1 MEIAPFQKEFLEFCI
16 ECDVLRFG
24 EFTLKSGRSSP
35 YFFNAGLFN
44 TGGRL
49 AKLGRF
55 YAAAISNAKLEYDV
69 IFGPAYKGIPLAAT
83 TAIAL
88 GDSGVD
94 KPYCY
99 NRKEAK
105 DHGEGG
111 TLVGAAVKGRRVLL
125 VDDVISAGTAVRE
138 ATGILAKAGA
148 ILVGVCVAVDRQE
161 VTGGSKPPAPGS
173 ERVSAVEGVRRELG
187 VPVVPILTL
196 TDLLAYLEA
205 KGGSEE
211 HAANVRQYRETYG
224 AC

>member
-1 MEIAPFQKEFLEFCI
+1 MC
-16 ECDVLRFG
+16 
-24 EFTLKSGRSSP
+24 
-35 YFFNAGLFN
+35 
-44 TGGRL
+44 L
-49 AKLGRF
+49 A
-55 YAAAISNAKLEYDV
+55 
-69 IFGPAYKGIPLAAT
+69 T
-83 TAIAL
+83 
-88 GDSGVD
+88 
-94 KPYCY
+94 
-99 NRKEAK
+99 
-105 DHGEGG
+105 
-111 TLVGAAVKGRRVLL
+111 
-125 VDDVISAGTAVRE
+125 
-138 ATGILAKAGA
+138 AGA

>member
-1 MEIAPFQKEFLEFCI
+1 MFLC
-16 ECDVLRFG
+16 
-24 EFTLKSGRSSP
+24 
-35 YFFNAGLFN
+35 AGVS
-44 TGGRL
+44 
-49 AKLGRF
+49 
-55 YAAAISNAKLEYDV
+55 AA
-69 IFGPAYKGIPLAAT
+69 LAAR
-83 TAIAL
+83 
-88 GDSGVD
+88 GVSSSFA
-94 KPYCY
+94 Y

-161 VTGGSKPPAPGS
+161 VTGGSTPPAPGS

-205 KGGSEE
+205 KGGSDE
-211 HAANVRQYRETYG
+211 HAANVRAYRETYG